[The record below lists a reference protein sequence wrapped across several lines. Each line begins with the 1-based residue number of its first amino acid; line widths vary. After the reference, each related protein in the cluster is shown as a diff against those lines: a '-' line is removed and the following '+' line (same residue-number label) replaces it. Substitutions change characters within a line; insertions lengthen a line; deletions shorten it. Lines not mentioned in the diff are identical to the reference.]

1 MNLDLA
7 LKLGAVAVNKSS
19 TPPSTITKTYTDVS
33 GGLVG
38 TIDLVRTAGR
48 AYLLADQVTP
58 LVLWIK
64 GTDASAWMYHTGGF
78 GSAAG
83 LLTVSVD
90 DGATVTPTGVSNK
103 FPLFAG
109 LSDTLHKV
117 VICVGAAY
125 GANAYYLTSGNLI
138 EATGVSPYVSN
149 AAYQLQRGTSGS
161 GALWSSLV
169 MNAPA
174 NCVPTTAIC
183 QYSVT
188 TLSSVPSVK
197 FRSSSA
203 YIDVTTQGFWFAV
216 SIDGAAP
223 TYYATGYT
231 ETARKSAT
239 RRIVTSGTHDYYVW
253 ANNKS
258 LSDATQWT
266 LAIGLDGAPTSVT
279 GKKIHQYG
287 DSITNGV
294 SATSTAHTD
303 VMRVAANF
311 GHTGSS
317 YGIAG
322 QTSAQLATN
331 VVGQAAVAG
340 GAVGTDIA
348 VLAIGRN
355 DSSFSGADFDSIVA
369 TLLTY
374 YSKVLVR
381 GVLETG
387 TSFTAFNASM
397 SAWVTGKADSRIVYI
412 DPEAWTGIATSD
424 GTHPTDAGYVTLSNY
439 CITAYAAHM

>member
-1 MNLDLA
+1 MLRS
-7 LKLGAVAVNKSS
+7 GAVA
-19 TPPSTITKTYTDVS
+19 PSTITKTYSDIS
-33 GGLVG
+33 SGLVG

-64 GTDASAWMYHTGGF
+64 GTDASAWMYHTGGN
-78 GSAAG
+78 GTGAG

-90 DGATVTPTGVSNK
+90 DGATVTPAGVSNK
-103 FPLFAG
+103 FPLFSG

-125 GANAYYLTSGNLI
+125 GSNAYYLTSGTLI

-161 GALWSSLV
+161 GALWSS
-169 MNAPA
+169 MTMAAPA
-174 NCVPTTAIC
+174 NCIPTTAIC

-188 TLSSVPSVK
+188 TVSNVPSVK

-231 ETARKSAT
+231 ETARKTAT

-253 ANNKS
+253 TNNKS
-258 LSDATQWT
+258 LSNATQWT
-266 LAIGLDGAPTSVT
+266 LAIGLDAAPTSVT
-279 GKKIHQYG
+279 GKRLHQYG

-322 QTSAQLATN
+322 QTTAQLVTN
-331 VVGQAAVAG
+331 VVGQAAAAG
-340 GAVGTDIA
+340 GNVAQDIA
-348 VLAIGRN
+348 ILAIGRN
-355 DSSFSGADFDSIVA
+355 DGSFSGTDFDSIVA

-374 YSKVLVR
+374 YAKVLVR

-397 SAWVTGKADSRIVYI
+397 SAWVTGKSDARIVYI

-424 GTHPTDAGYVTLSNY
+424 GTHLTDAGYVTLAAY
-439 CITAYAAHM
+439 CVTAYTPHV